1 MTTEGLFTCR
11 FWAPSWFYSQTQESG
26 GRESRGKKSPFFL
39 FHFPFSFKTLKKIYF
54 FYICFST
61 SFLSGL
67 DWRSQREREVSTFY
81 TWKLVSNLQ
90 FFPFLLLSLHRIYRC
105 CLFKLMAVFSW
116 QPCPFKWFLWSSCY
130 RQTKP
135 RSWPSTTLV
144 LDLDGKENHIC
155 IPNCLGV
162 HQKVFYFIFIF
173 ERL

>member
-1 MTTEGLFTCR
+1 MQKARRKKNWKGENKGSEKKEQKYKLIFVLLSDACTSGPLIMTTEGLFTCR

-105 CLFKLMAVFSW
+105 CLFKLMAVFGW
-116 QPCPFKWFLWSSCY
+116 QPCPFRWFLWSFCHT
-130 RQTKP
+130 QTQ
-135 RSWPSTTLV
+135 T
-144 LDLDGKENHIC
+144 
-155 IPNCLGV
+155 
-162 HQKVFYFIFIF
+162 
-173 ERL
+173 